1 MPDYEPD
8 QCPEC
13 GYDIF
18 CKKIVIIEDYVWNK
32 NSKTFLKVDEEIE
45 SELFYCPECDAVISE
60 EESEKTGRVVKEAH
74 ND

>member
-1 MPDYEPD
+1 MPDYQPN
-8 QCPEC
+8 QCSKC

-18 CKKIVIIEDYVWNK
+18 CKKIAIIEDYVFNK
-32 NSKTFLKVDEEIE
+32 NSNTFLKVDEEIE
-45 SELFYCPECDAVISE
+45 SELFYCPECDAIISV